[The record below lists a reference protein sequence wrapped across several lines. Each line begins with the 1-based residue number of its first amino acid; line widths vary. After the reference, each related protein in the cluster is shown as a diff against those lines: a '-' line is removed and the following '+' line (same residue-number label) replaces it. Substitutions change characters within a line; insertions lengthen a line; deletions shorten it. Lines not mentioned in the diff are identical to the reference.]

1 MSKVFFYW
9 GNEEMS
15 WLRYMTLYSFRV
27 LNPDWDI
34 TLYRDKT
41 PVKHRPW
48 QNPDEQDFFNFR
60 GEDYA
65 PKIDALGINVKDW
78 NPRELTV
85 EERLDLANS
94 TGGID
99 LEEAAVPA
107 EAGPSHRSNFFKW
120 HMLGTQG
127 GVYSDMDILFTRP
140 ISQFWETYK
149 EYDTV
154 LTWDG
159 GYFLIGFMASSGS
172 NEVFQSAYKSA
183 HRIFNPKVYQGVG
196 QMAVFDS
203 IGCEFGDLG
212 SASAMQKKY
221 PNNTIGFF
229 PMDTVYPYRY
239 FQMQEIFRKL
249 NKSLPEDCI
258 GLHWFAGQELS
269 QRANNSLHSSNYML
283 QETTISYF
291 ADNLIRSVCR

>member
-1 MSKVFFYW
+1 MKEIFFYW

-27 LNPDWDI
+27 LNPDWEI

-48 QNPDEQDFFNFR
+48 DNPDSQDFFNFH

-65 PKIDALGINVKDW
+65 AKIESLGINIKDW
-78 NPRELTV
+78 NPKELSA
-85 EERLDLANS
+85 EERLDLAHS
-94 TGGID
+94 ASGID
-99 LEEAAVPA
+99 ESTPAVPA

-120 HMLGTQG
+120 HMLGTRG

-140 ISQFWETYK
+140 MSLFWDKYK
-149 EYDTV
+149 DYDTV

-159 GYFLIGFMASSGS
+159 GYFLIGFMASSG
-172 NEVFQSAYKSA
+172 NNDFFANAYRSA
-183 HRIFNPKVYQGVG
+183 HKIFNPKIYQGVG

-212 SASAMQKKY
+212 SAGQMKNKY
-221 PNNTIGFF
+221 PNSRIGLF

-239 FQMQEIFRKL
+239 FQMQSVFE
-249 NKSLPEDCI
+249 
-258 GLHWFAGQELS
+258 
-269 QRANNSLHSSNYML
+269 NY
-283 QETTISYF
+283 
-291 ADNLIRSVCR
+291 